1 MSTRPPVDRKR
12 IEQFLQRLGER
23 FRKPARVFLVGGTTM
38 VFEGFRAQSLDI
50 DLTFEVVPADH
61 GEMIQTIR
69 DLKDQLGFN
78 VEEVSPG
85 DFIPLAA
92 GYRERAVFIARYG
105 QIDAYHFDLYATA
118 LSKVARG
125 TEEDLNDVL
134 ALLRAQRIDLVRL
147 ETYFEEIRPRV
158 STESL
163 NQDVSQFDRN
173 FQAMRRLWK
182 AENSSHRGTHDTD
195 SSL

>member
-50 DLTFEVVPADH
+50 DLTFEVEPSDH
-61 GEMIQTIR
+61 SEMIQTIR
-69 DLKDQLGFN
+69 DLKDQLALN
-78 VEEVSPG
+78 IEEVSPG

-92 GYRERAVFIARYG
+92 GYQERAVFIARYG
-105 QIDAYHFDLYATA
+105 QIDAYHFDFYATA
-118 LSKVARG
+118 LSKIARG
-125 TEEDLNDVL
+125 TEEDFNDVL
-134 ALLRAQRIDLVRL
+134 ALLRARRIDLARL
-147 ETYFEEIRPRV
+147 EKYFEEIRPRV

-173 FQAMRRLWK
+173 FQALRRLWK
-182 AENSSHRGTHDTD
+182 TENSSHRGTHDTG
-195 SSL
+195 SSV

>member
-1 MSTRPPVDRKR
+1 MSTRPPVDRQR

-50 DLTFEVVPADH
+50 DLTFEVEPSDYGAL
-61 GEMIQTIR
+61 IQTIR
-69 DLKDQLGFN
+69 DLKDHLGFN
-78 VEEVSPG
+78 VEEISPG

-118 LSKVARG
+118 LSKIARG
-125 TEEDLNDVL
+125 TEEDFNDVL
-134 ALLRAQRIDLVRL
+134 ALLRARRVDLALL
-147 ETYFEEIRPRV
+147 EKYFQEIRPRI
-158 STESL
+158 STEGL
-163 NQDVSQFDRN
+163 NQDVSQFERN
-173 FQAMRRLWK
+173 LQALQRLWK
-182 AENSSHRGTHDTD
+182 TENSSHRGTHDTG

>member
-1 MSTRPPVDRKR
+1 MSTRPPVDRQR

-50 DLTFEVVPADH
+50 DLTFEVAPADH
-61 GEMIQTIR
+61 GALIQTIR
-69 DLKDQLGFN
+69 DLKDQLALN

-85 DFIPLAA
+85 DFIPLAT

-105 QIDAYHFDLYATA
+105 QIDVYHFDFYATA
-118 LSKVARG
+118 LSKIARG
-125 TEEDLNDVL
+125 TEEDFNDAL
-134 ALLRAQRIDLVRL
+134 ALLRARRIDLARL
-147 ETYFEEIRPRV
+147 EKYFEEIRPRV

-182 AENSSHRGTHDTD
+182 SENSSHRGTHDTG
-195 SSL
+195 SSV